1 MQLVDKCFYKVKK
14 DYLKF
19 LKKEKINKKSMSSKI
34 YNLKKIYI
42 PIAFWINE
50 KYKKKEKTLF
60 IGFAGSQGSG
70 KTTITSILKI
80 ILKVFFKREIHVSSI
95 DDFYKTFKDR
105 KKMSRQ
111 IHPLFETRGVP
122 GTHDIN
128 MIKNF
133 FIRIKKKKFKK
144 FYLPKFDKSID
155 DRMEKKYWYNIKKKP
170 EIIILE
176 GWCVGA
182 KPQLESLIKKP
193 INIVEKHE
201 DNNSIWRNYANEKL
215 KKEYKNL
222 FGMIDHFIYMKIPN
236 FDIVFKWRFL
246 QEDKLKKKN

>member
-19 LKKEKINKKSMSSKI
+19 LKKEKIDKKSMSTQI

-144 FYLPKFDKSID
+144 F
-155 DRMEKKYWYNIKKKP
+155 
-170 EIIILE
+170 
-176 GWCVGA
+176 
-182 KPQLESLIKKP
+182 
-193 INIVEKHE
+193 
-201 DNNSIWRNYANEKL
+201 
-215 KKEYKNL
+215 
-222 FGMIDHFIYMKIPN
+222 
-236 FDIVFKWRFL
+236 
-246 QEDKLKKKN
+246 